1 MAFESL
7 ELHHPV
13 QAQLKSRRLR
23 YREPEN
29 LIKWPYEKLLR
40 EQSKTRRVYPIN
52 PYAEVYQFRKNVY
65 AIFTESL
72 DGAGNPWIYLILGR
86 EKAMLI
92 DTGFGAGDLKGL
104 VNEIT
109 GGMPLIVVNTHAH
122 SDHALGDFQFDEVYC
137 HEYEVLNLEKIET
150 PHAWDRLFDAEG
162 NCIYTQFDRADL
174 IGYHDFKIIGVPNG
188 TTFDLGGGTEIELM
202 FLPGH
207 ATGMSAFLDK
217 QNKILFAGDYTH
229 AYGTSPDHPYARY
242 CTVTAMRD
250 ALMNIIARRSEID
263 FVYPGHGPLDQPS
276 IVLVNLL
283 ETLEQ
288 VLENPEHSD
297 FQEEMIKGG
306 KKKVIYGKMI
316 FQSSYFKYCMES
328 LR

>member
-1 MAFESL
+1 M
-7 ELHHPV
+7 
-13 QAQLKSRRLR
+13 KS
-23 YREPEN
+23 Y
-29 LIKWPYEKLLR
+29 I
-40 EQSKTRRVYPIN
+40 
-52 PYAEVYQFRKNVY
+52 
-65 AIFTESL
+65 
-72 DGAGNPWIYLILGR
+72 
-86 EKAMLI
+86 
-92 DTGFGAGDLKGL
+92 
-104 VNEIT
+104 
-109 GGMPLIVVNTHAH
+109 
-122 SDHALGDFQFDEVYC
+122 
-137 HEYEVLNLEKIET
+137 
-150 PHAWDRLFDAEG
+150 
-162 NCIYTQFDRADL
+162 
-174 IGYHDFKIIGVPNG
+174 
-188 TTFDLGGGTEIELM
+188 
-202 FLPGH
+202 
-207 ATGMSAFLDK
+207 K

-297 FQEEMIKGG
+297 IQEEMIKGG